1 MDINF
6 PLILVILVF
15 VSGLIAL
22 YDRLVLARPRR
33 EALARVDQQFAAADL
48 EDEKQK
54 KAYEQA
60 REQAGREPTFVEYAK
75 SFFPVLAIVLVLRS
89 FIVEPF
95 QIPSES
101 MMPTLEVG
109 DFILVNKF
117 TYGIRLPVIH
127 TKVINVSEPKRGD
140 VMVFFPPNENRY
152 FIKRVVGMPGDEI
165 VMLDNQLRI
174 NGELI
179 EHEVV
184 DREAARSPGEFCYQ
198 RRGSYRISEETL
210 GESTHQI
217 RTCTIA
223 SSASR
228 EGYWRVPEGHY
239 FMMGDNRDNSSD
251 SRAWGPVPEDRIV
264 GKAFAIWMHWE
275 GLSSLPSFERV
286 GGIR

>member
-33 EALARVDQQFAAADL
+33 AALARVDEQFRNADL
-48 EDEKQK
+48 DDEKQK

-60 REQAGREPTFVEYAK
+60 REQAGREPAIIGYAN

-89 FIVEPF
+89 FIVEPY

-117 TYGIRLPVIH
+117 SYGIRLPVIQ
-127 TKVINVSEPKRGD
+127 TKIIDVGEPKRGD
-140 VMVFFPPNENRY
+140 VMVFFPPEENRT

-165 VMLDNQLRI
+165 VILDNELHI
-174 NGELI
+174 NGERV
-179 EHEVV
+179 EHTLL
-184 DREAARSPGEFCYQ
+184 DREAPRHPMEFCYQ
-198 RRGSYRISEETL
+198 SRGIYRISEEVL
-210 GESTHQI
+210 GNSRHEI
-217 RTCTIA
+217 RTCSHA

-239 FMMGDNRDNSSD
+239 FMMGDNRDNSAD
-251 SRAWGPVPEDRIV
+251 SRSWGPVPEDRIV

-275 GLSSLPSFERV
+275 GLSSLPSFQRA